1 MFISVNFCIDEK
13 CLVGVTSCQ
22 SIGKL
27 FDSEIYQITDVTFIS
42 LSGNEI
48 SSSLTSEVGLV
59 FSYLYDLTE
68 NITTVKMYS

>member
-1 MFISVNFCIDEK
+1 M
-13 CLVGVTSCQ
+13 VGVTSCQ

-68 NITTVKMYS
+68 NITTVKMYSWVDYIYLIRV

>member
-1 MFISVNFCIDEK
+1 M
-13 CLVGVTSCQ
+13 VGVTSCQ

-48 SSSLTSEVGLV
+48 SSSLTSEVGLIL
-59 FSYLYDLTE
+59 SYLYDLTE
-68 NITTVKMYS
+68 NITTGKMYFWVDYIYLIKV

>member
-1 MFISVNFCIDEK
+1 M
-13 CLVGVTSCQ
+13 VGVTSCQ

-48 SSSLTSEVGLV
+48 SSSLTSEVGLIL
-59 FSYLYDLTE
+59 SYLYDLTE
-68 NITTVKMYS
+68 NITTVKMYSWVDYVYLIRV